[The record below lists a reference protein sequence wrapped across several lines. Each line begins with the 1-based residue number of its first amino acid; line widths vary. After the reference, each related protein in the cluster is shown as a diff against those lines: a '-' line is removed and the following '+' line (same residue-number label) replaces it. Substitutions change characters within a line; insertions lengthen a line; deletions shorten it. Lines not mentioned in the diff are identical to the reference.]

1 MNILSSADLRGTEPV
16 LDSLGQRYGTV
27 SGNEAEAPLMWNANY
42 GGPMYGFQAYQKAPL
57 MLSMLGGVV
66 GDSAVWRAMSD
77 YARVWEFKH
86 PTPWDFAFFMND
98 ALDRD
103 LGWFWHAWLFT
114 TDAVDGSLDE
124 VVPTAAGAAV
134 VVRQDGAMPSP
145 VVLRVELAADGPAI
159 RPMPNSRM
167 LDAHTAL
174 VTWPVDVW
182 FGGSRTFRA
191 ELDFGGRT
199 IERVTLDPGGRFP
212 DRDPS
217 DNVWARGG

>member
-1 MNILSSADLRGTEPV
+1 
-16 LDSLGQRYGTV
+16 
-27 SGNEAEAPLMWNANY
+27 
-42 GGPMYGFQAYQKAPL
+42 
-57 MLSMLGGVV
+57 
-66 GDSAVWRAMSD
+66 
-77 YARVWEFKH
+77 
-86 PTPWDFAFFMND
+86 MND